1 MSYHL
6 ARMDPLT
13 HTLVGANLSA
23 TRLGE
28 KTRFAAAALVVGANL
43 PDVDGVCY
51 MIDGDL
57 ALGFRRGWTHGV
69 LALGL
74 LPLVLTGI
82 FLALDRLRPGE
93 RRVDARWMLV
103 LSAVSVWSH
112 PTLDWLNTYGMRWL
126 MPFSGK
132 WFYGDAVFIM
142 DVWLWLVLGV
152 GYLAGRKATPAILV
166 TGLVLGAWIVRTVSR
181 RSPEYLPLLLAV
193 VVVLVLALL
202 WRGPVERSR
211 LGQRFAAVALV
222 VASAYVVARIALNEA
237 TESLVAR
244 ELEGRG
250 HTVAT
255 VMAGPHPISPLQWS
269 IVARTGDTYRYGDFD
284 WRTRT
289 LTMKEPTVEA
299 ARDSEEWR
307 RAKQDPSVRGLVTWL
322 RFPAYELERRDGE
335 TLVHIYDARRMGG
348 WARGTVVLKD

>member
-1 MSYHL
+1 
-6 ARMDPLT
+6 MDPLT

-43 PDVDGVCY
+43 PDIDGVCY

-57 ALGFRRGWTHGV
+57 ALGFRRGWTHGI
-69 LALGL
+69 LALGV
-74 LPLVLTGI
+74 LPLILTGI
-82 FLALDRLRPGE
+82 FLLLDRLRPGE
-93 RRVDARWMLV
+93 RRVDARWMLA
-103 LSAVSVWSH
+103 LSAISIWSH
-112 PTLDWLNTYGMRWL
+112 PALDWLNTYGMRWL

-152 GYLAGRKATPAILV
+152 GYLAGRRSTPVLVV

-181 RSPEYLPLLLAV
+181 RAPEYLPLLLAV

-202 WRGPVERSR
+202 WKTPVERPR
-211 LGQRFAAVALV
+211 LGQLFAAVALV
-222 VASAYVVARIALNEA
+222 VACAYIGARIALNEA
-237 TESLVAR
+237 TEAAVAR
-244 ELEGRG
+244 ELTGRG
-250 HTVAT
+250 HAVAT

-269 IVARTGDTYRYGDFD
+269 IVARTGDTYRYGEYD
-284 WRTRT
+284 WRTGT
-289 LTMKEPTVEA
+289 LTMKEPTEEA

-307 RAKQDPSVRGLVTWL
+307 RAKQDPSVQGLVTWL
-322 RFPAYELERRDGE
+322 RFPAYEVERRGAE